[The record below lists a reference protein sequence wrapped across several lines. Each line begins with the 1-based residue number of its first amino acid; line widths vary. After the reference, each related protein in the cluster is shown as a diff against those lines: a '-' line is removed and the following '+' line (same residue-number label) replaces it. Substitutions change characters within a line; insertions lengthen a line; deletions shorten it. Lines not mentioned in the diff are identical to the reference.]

1 MRLERKRGG
10 TRSAPT
16 VTCTPSI
23 SHFFQVQTA
32 KMSGISF
39 KITAPGRPT
48 SVGSNAPPSRSTS
61 SRQHSYQRGGAVA
74 ETGDDSEDDDDDDDD
89 AFRRASG
96 RDNKRRKV
104 DQEEVIEFGKDGAT
118 R

>member
-1 MRLERKRGG
+1 
-10 TRSAPT
+10 
-16 VTCTPSI
+16 
-23 SHFFQVQTA
+23 
-32 KMSGISF
+32 MSGISF

-48 SVGSNAPPSRSTS
+48 SVGSNAPQSRSTS

-74 ETGDDSEDDDDDDDD
+74 GTGDVSEDDDDDDDDD

-118 R
+118 RLILLFSTHWSEQQLTSLSDV